1 MLTESAQLAPGPR
14 RGWGER
20 TWHLGALAVV
30 YHRGVFAINAI
41 HTLAFAGVVLFAGYA
56 IRRRIGWLARLNIPA
71 PVVGGLIVSLVMTIG
86 HLRGQEP
93 FAFDTTLRDPLMIA
107 FFTSVGFGASFGLL
121 KRGGPLVVLFLAASS
136 AFTILQN
143 VLGVI
148 TARLLGQPPLFG
160 VLAGSVTLAGG
171 PATGLAFAPLFEQA
185 GVSGAE
191 TIAVAAAMAG
201 IVSGGLIGGPVGTW
215 LIERRVHR
223 HPAPTTQPATVAQ
236 HVVEAALPGAAH
248 APIGEDREA
257 YALMKATALLLF
269 AMWVGAAISDWL
281 TVQGVVLPRYIGAML
296 AAIVLRNVDELTGWL
311 GISQATI
318 DDLGTVALA
327 FFIVIALMTLKLWQ
341 LAGLAVPLAVL
352 LVVQIAF
359 VALLAPPLIFRLMG
373 RDYDA
378 AVMSSGFIGFMLG
391 TTANAMAN
399 MEALTE
405 RYGVAPR
412 AFLVVPMVGAFF
424 IDVVNNVVITT
435 FLNIYR

>member
-1 MLTESAQLAPGPR
+1 
-14 RGWGER
+14 
-20 TWHLGALAVV
+20 V
-30 YHRGVFAINAI
+30 YHRRVFPINAI

-56 IRRRIGWLARLNIPA
+56 IRQRLRWLARLNIPA
-71 PVVGGLIVSLVMTIG
+71 PVVGGLLVSLAMTVG
-86 HLRGQEP
+86 HARGQEP

-107 FFTSVGFGASFGLL
+107 FFTSVGFGASVGLL
-121 KRGGPLVVLFLAASS
+121 RRGGPLVVLFLVASS
-136 AFTILQN
+136 VFTILQN
-143 VLGVI
+143 VLGVAA
-148 TARLLGQPPLFG
+148 ARLLGQPPLFG

-191 TIAVAAAMAG
+191 TIAVASAMAG
-201 IVSGGLIGGPVGTW
+201 IVAGGLIGGPVGTW
-215 LIERRVHR
+215 LIEHR
-223 HPAPTTQPATVAQ
+223 LQRGAAAGAPASGVRVAQ
-236 HVVEAALPGAAH
+236 HVVESSLPGEAN
-248 APIGEDREA
+248 APGGEDREA
-257 YALMKATALLLF
+257 YALLKATALLLF
-269 AMWVGAAISDWL
+269 AMWVGAGISDWL
-281 TVQGVVLPRYIGAML
+281 TAQGAVLPRYIGAML

-341 LAGLAVPLAVL
+341 LAGLALPLAVL
-352 LVVQIAF
+352 LVVQIVF
-359 VALLAPPLIFRLMG
+359 VAVVAPPVIFRLMG

-399 MEALTE
+399 MEALAE
-405 RYGVAPR
+405 RYGAAPR

-424 IDVVNNVVITT
+424 IDVVNNVVITA
-435 FLNIYR
+435 FLNVYR